1 MNNKKHQ
8 QGQAIV
14 EMCVGIIGIMAVF
27 LGLVFVAGIG
37 IANIQTLLG
46 NKSATEVTAR
56 ATNLGG
62 QGSNIYA
69 WDYGDPANANPAVDE
84 FNGHR
89 LFNASVSRDDLAFTP
104 DDKIIGN
111 SDQPDQAFQNPLSM
125 TTLMLKTDFNED
137 NKLKDLAT
145 SSTGNGFYFLG
156 AANLVSTQ
164 GSTGNSIYTLRTQ
177 DATTVNSMKRTFS
190 SLFGVNVNIN
200 LQYPANQVYFPAT
213 GSSSSTP

>member
-1 MNNKKHQ
+1 MNNNKYQ

-14 EMCVGIIGIMAVF
+14 EMCAGIIAIMAVF

-37 IANIQTLLG
+37 ITNIQTLLG
-46 NKSATEVTAR
+46 NKSATEVTSR
-56 ATNLGG
+56 AVNQGG

-69 WDYGDPANANPAVDE
+69 WDYGDPANTNPAADE

-89 LFNASVSRDDLAFTP
+89 LFSASVSRDELAFTP
-104 DDKIIGN
+104 DDKIVGN
-111 SDQPDQAFQNPLSM
+111 SDQPDQAFQNPLSL
-125 TTLMLKTDFNED
+125 TTLMLKTDFSEE
-137 NKLKDLAT
+137 NKLRNVAT

-156 AANLVSTQ
+156 AANLVSAQ
-164 GSTGNSIYTLRTQ
+164 GSTGNSIYTLRKQ
-177 DATTVNSMKRTFS
+177 DSDTVNSMKRTFS

-213 GSSSSTP
+213 GSAAVTP

>member
-1 MNNKKHQ
+1 MNNNKYQ

-14 EMCVGIIGIMAVF
+14 EMCAGIIAIMAVF

-37 IANIQTLLG
+37 ITNIQTLLG
-46 NKSATEVTAR
+46 NKSATEVTSR
-56 ATNLGG
+56 AVNQGG

-69 WDYGDPANANPAVDE
+69 WDYGDPANTNPAADE

-89 LFNASVSRDDLAFTP
+89 LFSASVSRDELAFTP
-104 DDKIIGN
+104 DDKIVGN
-111 SDQPDQAFQNPLSM
+111 SDQPDQAFQEPFKLNNYLNVYFS
-125 TTLMLKTDFNED
+125 EV
-137 NKLKDLAT
+137 NKLRDVTT

-156 AANLVSTQ
+156 AANLVSAQ
-164 GSTGNSIYTLRTQ
+164 GSTGNSIYTIRKQ
-177 DATTVNSMKRTFS
+177 DSDTVNSMKRTFS

-213 GSSSSTP
+213 GSAAVTP